1 MYVVSGENDDSNNI
15 YLLPCQRR
23 MVPKFPPKKKRK
35 GRWRRAYSL
44 HGDPLVALPAC
55 ASDGFSLPRVFYVVV
70 RALDRVMMNY
80 F

>member
-44 HGDPLVALPAC
+44 HGDL
-55 ASDGFSLPRVFYVVV
+55 
-70 RALDRVMMNY
+70 
-80 F
+80 